1 MVVFDPLDG
10 SSNID
15 AGISTGS
22 IFGIY
27 APSDE
32 CSIDDMDDPE
42 KMMQVPCFPFKTP
55 WAASSLDATRLY
67 LSMRGCD
74 QASRGHMSRQDSVLA
89 VNYRWHFCPGKLA
102 S

>member
-27 APSDE
+27 APSEE
-32 CSIDDMDDPE
+32 CSIDDMENPE
-42 KMMQVPCFPFKTP
+42 KMMQVTY
-55 WAASSLDATRLY
+55 ALTHTV
-67 LSMRGCD
+67 LS
-74 QASRGHMSRQDSVLA
+74 
-89 VNYRWHFCPGKLA
+89 HFMNAHACRDLKDMHKV
-102 S
+102 

>member
-42 KMMQVPCFPFKTP
+42 KMMQVCCLRIKLPASLHIWTPC
-55 WAASSLDATRLY
+55 LVYDMDATQ
-67 LSMRGCD
+67 GVPQHC
-74 QASRGHMSRQDSVLA
+74 Q
-89 VNYRWHFCPGKLA
+89 N
-102 S
+102 